1 MKRHKIF
8 PWQIYASVLLFGL
21 MFCLIGG
28 CQAGKKTDNP
38 EVPVPPE
45 PKPKVEPRYEQGTML
60 LITSGGY
67 SYLAYV
73 TADTLPDATKVPV
86 QVFNKKIHDTLGGTV
101 GLEAVTTT
109 REKPPEGWGTRKIAL
124 EYFDGTSWIYTTD
137 ALETEDLYILTDKE
151 GKTHALEL
159 ADVRFPP
166 SIRLKNGG
174 IE

>member
-1 MKRHKIF
+1 MKRHKTS
-8 PWQIYASVLLFGL
+8 PWQIYTLVLLFSF
-21 MFCLIGG
+21 MFSLIGG
-28 CQAGKKTDNP
+28 CRAGKKT
-38 EVPVPPE
+38 EGTEGPVPPE
-45 PKPKVEPRYEQGTML
+45 PKVEPLYKQGTML

-67 SYLAYV
+67 SYIASV

-86 QVFNKKIHDTLGGTV
+86 EVFNKKIHDTLGGTV

-166 SIRLKNGG
+166 SIRLRNGG
-174 IE
+174 TE